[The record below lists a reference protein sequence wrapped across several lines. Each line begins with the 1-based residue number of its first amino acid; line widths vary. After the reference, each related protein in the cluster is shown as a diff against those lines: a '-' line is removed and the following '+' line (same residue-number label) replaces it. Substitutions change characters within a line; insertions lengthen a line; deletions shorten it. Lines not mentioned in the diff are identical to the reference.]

1 MTRSVQVPLHQQP
14 YYRSH
19 PAIGQTEGC
28 ADCTDNPDGARR
40 HARPNRRGA
49 RQENGGSAARQTD
62 DVVDVEGRTGVH
74 PALHH
79 EGQRAISPTHCQ
91 PEGADLLESELRAHD
106 GSRFC
111 VIDRGS
117 LRGLGHGQS
126 GLRGPRQLTIARRL
140 PAALPSRHRRRGH
153 RFTGSDW
160 RPPVAGNNVG
170 SAPLRSFRPT
180 PTGHTA
186 EDEAKADGGKAP
198 GRLPR
203 MPPLHP
209 MRRCPPASHDMPFGA
224 GEEMPARN
232 TLPTGAFSRRKAN
245 PMQGLHPGEHR
256 GWQQREAPRAEGA
269 LFRSSAPDN
278 HTPCRWWRP
287 RYTLTQN
294 AHQRCG

>member
-91 PEGADLLESELRAHD
+91 PEGADLLESELRAHN

-186 EDEAKADGGKAP
+186 EDKAKADGGKAP

-203 MPPLHP
+203 MPP
-209 MRRCPPASHDMPFGA
+209 ASHAQMP
-224 GEEMPARN
+224 
-232 TLPTGAFSRRKAN
+232 
-245 PMQGLHPGEHR
+245 
-256 GWQQREAPRAEGA
+256 
-269 LFRSSAPDN
+269 
-278 HTPCRWWRP
+278 PCIP
-287 RYTLTQN
+287 
-294 AHQRCG
+294 